1 MFEAIYSETPI
12 FVPHPFLEQEKNNAR
27 YIEKKNIGMVIDYGE
42 STWETMCRDIL
53 ESDDRLLDMH
63 ENMKMIKQKIA
74 GNGVITAMKSLGA
87 VA

>member
-1 MFEAIYSETPI
+1 
-12 FVPHPFLEQEKNNAR
+12 
-27 YIEKKNIGMVIDYGE
+27 MVIDYGE